1 MLENVS
7 YNQQTHSTRNAHQS
21 YSKETSIVSSSTD
34 NGAESGFM
42 DKVTL
47 QGESTVTL
55 TYSSSMTLNGDEG
68 ARYSML
74 QGLVANLLKEQGI
87 DTMVMAGDT
96 EIDITAL
103 TPKEAQE
110 LIADDGYF
118 GVEQTSDRIFQFAV
132 GIAGG
137 DPARLDAV
145 KEGVEQGF
153 QEALDAFGGWLPDI
167 SYQTYDAVMER
178 LDQWAA
184 ESETVA

>member
-1 MLENVS
+1 MLGNVS
-7 YNQQTHSTRNAHQS
+7 YNQQTNSTLYAYQS
-21 YSKETSIVSSSTD
+21 YSMETSTVSRSAE

-47 QGESTVTL
+47 QGESTVAL
-55 TYSSSMTLNGDEG
+55 TYSSSMTLNGDER

-103 TPKEAQE
+103 TPEEARE

-137 DPARLDAV
+137 DPSRLDAV

-153 QEALDAFGGWLPDI
+153 QEALNAFGGQLPDI
-167 SYQTYDAVMER
+167 SYKTYDAVMEK

-184 ESETVA
+184 ESEAM